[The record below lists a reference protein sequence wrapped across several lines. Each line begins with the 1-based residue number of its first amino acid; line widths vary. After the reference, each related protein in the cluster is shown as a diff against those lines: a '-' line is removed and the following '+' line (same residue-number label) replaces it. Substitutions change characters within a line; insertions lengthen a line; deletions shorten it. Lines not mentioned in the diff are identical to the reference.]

1 MVQGVAGLGDD
12 RQPDHVRHAD
22 RSPRS
27 RRGKKVYRLWKDGI
41 SAQEYFLVEHRART
55 KYDAKLPGEGLLV
68 YHIDDSIEGNDNEH
82 HPQVKL
88 IEADGRTHLK
98 DGTNRGDAGDSFPG
112 TANAANF
119 TATTTPNS
127 LAYSGLETCVSLTG
141 IVKSGTSMK
150 AKVSVSCPL
159 HVAPPPPAPS
169 RRKSDEDAQDEEDE
183 AGQEGQADPRRPSR
197 RRRRSPT
204 KKTRAKKAATTL
216 TMQVVENW
224 SRVVGRVEKWTP
236 PKGADDHGE
245 LLVQVER
252 VEPVK
257 G

>member
-1 MVQGVAGLGDD
+1 MKACSIY
-12 RQPDHVRHAD
+12 HV
-22 RSPRS
+22 
-27 RRGKKVYRLWKDGI
+27 
-41 SAQEYFLVEHRART
+41 
-55 KYDAKLPGEGLLV
+55 
-68 YHIDDSIEGNDNEH
+68 DDSVEGNDNEH

-169 RRKSDEDAQDEEDE
+169 RRKSTKT
-183 AGQEGQADPRRPSR
+183 RK
-197 RRRRSPT
+197 T
-204 KKTRAKKAATTL
+204 KKTKQVKKAKPTRKAKPAKKARPMKKSRAAT
-216 TMQVVENW
+216 
-224 SRVVGRVEKWTP
+224 R
-236 PKGADDHGE
+236 
-245 LLVQVER
+245 
-252 VEPVK
+252 
-257 G
+257 